1 LSEDY
6 DYIFLDCPPS
16 ISLVSENIF
25 RAADALLVPMIP
37 TTLSARTLHQLLD
50 FLDGHD
56 LRSSLR
62 VMPFFS
68 MVDRRKR
75 LHLELM
81 ERLPERYPEILSTS
95 IPYASQ
101 VERMGVHRMPL
112 LAYAPSNPAS
122 KAYRSLWEELKA
134 GI

>member
-1 LSEDY
+1 LSKEY

-25 RAADALLVPMIP
+25 RAADALLVPLVP
-37 TTLSARTLHQLLD
+37 ATLSARSLPQLLD
-50 FLDGHD
+50 FLDGHPV
-56 LRSSLR
+56 LERLA

-75 LHLELM
+75 MHEDLM
-81 ERLPERYPEILSTS
+81 QRLPARYPSILKTS
-95 IPYASQ
+95 IPYAAA

-112 LAYAPSNPAS
+112 ASYAPSDAAAI
-122 KAYRSLWEELKA
+122 AYSALWDEVKSGL
-134 GI
+134 